1 MLSKYLTQVTWHLTL
16 IFKKLY
22 ELSRVLST
30 DLNLSKALNRCQSEI
45 ISIIFDWADLGDLQ
59 RPSGGKNRRFTM
71 TSSRSSS
78 SKNRLHLS
86 ERRGDDIPQ
95 ICGKRKVRGGGRSP
109 WHRKNSTEK
118 WRGHNERDALR
129 YGNYARYQQESE
141 GGETAAE
148 RADLSARNTQ
158 KCIFFQ
164 RKKKGS
170 AVTME
175 CKWCTHVACCAGKK
189 MSFIGEAGADW
200 LPQQMYR
207 HLVVICVKRFL

>member
-1 MLSKYLTQVTWHLTL
+1 MPYLKLSGYLSPYLTLSKALHPVLSKYLTL

-30 DLNLSKALNRCQSEI
+30 DLNLNKALNRCQSEI

-95 ICGKRKVRGGGRSP
+95 ICGKRKVRGGGGGAPLGNGKIRPKNDADTMKETRCVTAIMRGTSRSRRAVKRP
-109 WHRKNSTEK
+109 PKGLIYLRATHRN
-118 WRGHNERDALR
+118 A
-129 YGNYARYQQESE
+129 
-141 GGETAAE
+141 
-148 RADLSARNTQ
+148 
-158 KCIFFQ
+158 FFW
-164 RKKKGS
+164 KKKKRDRRSQWS
-170 AVTME
+170 ASDVHT
-175 CKWCTHVACCAGKK
+175 
-189 MSFIGEAGADW
+189 
-200 LPQQMYR
+200 
-207 HLVVICVKRFL
+207 